1 MLVDPDVP
9 AINQNELKSVL
20 ISALASRG
28 KWADALSIY
37 EEMRKAE
44 CHTDPKSIISLIVSM
59 HFQSHYFLISYID

>member
-28 KWADALSIY
+28 KWADALHIY

-44 CHTDPKSIISLIVSM
+44 CHVDPKSIISLIVSITLSAT
-59 HFQSHYFLISYID
+59 FFLVSYIS